1 MFNREKLIDTTS
13 NADMAMDKGD
23 LDRAET
29 LYTKAIIIAEKLYG
43 RNCVSVCSL
52 MMNLARIYKKRGD
65 NEQVS
70 YLQSKIQEMLDTPF
84 EISGQFRKF
93 QEQ

>member
-13 NADMAMDKGD
+13 NADKAMDKGD

>member
-1 MFNREKLIDTTS
+1 MFNREKLIDTTKD
-13 NADMAMDKGD
+13 ADKAMDSGD

-43 RNCVSVCSL
+43 KNCLSVCSL
-52 MMNLARIYKKRGD
+52 LMSMVRLYTKKGD
-65 NEQVS
+65 NE
-70 YLQSKIQEMLDTPF
+70 YASKLKEKMQQILSTPV